1 MNHLA
6 TTDNN
11 LGVSLS
17 ALACANENAAE
28 VYKDLSNVANLPL
41 KELCAKNPSL
51 IVFPKI
57 LGQAHDGIEEEKIFE
72 MSGNFENP
80 QDAKITT
87 RNLMGFL
94 GVGNTQL
101 KISSRFTKDDKQDF
115 FLYYM
120 LQKIFSINLFDYKYT
135 SSLNGALDLL
145 LFLFPHFL
153 KKALAQGMYRQYQ
166 TFEKNDANV
175 KGVIDVNRH
184 IRQNIPF
191 AGRIA
196 YNSRERSF
204 DNSITQLIRHTIE
217 TIKTTP
223 FGNMLLTRDTEVKKC
238 IQEIVVAT
246 ESYTVR
252 NREKVIARNL
262 KPISHPYY
270 TAYKPLQKL
279 CVAILQHKKN
289 GYGNSKNKVYGILF
303 DGAWLWEEY
312 LATILT
318 SCGFSHPKNK
328 SGTGGISVYNG
339 NPRYPD
345 FYFGKQIPKNSNHKV
360 LEQAANENF
369 VLDAK
374 YKHLDNHIS
383 NSDEIKGCFSRDDL
397 HQLITYMYIMPA
409 NRAGLIYP
417 YDKADKR
424 DEAKIIE
431 SKPKDLFG
439 YGGKIRTYGMPIPV
453 TRTYAEFQHSMCE
466 IENKLVYM
474 MKNTKC
480 QD

>member
-1 MNHLA
+1 MRVIA

-11 LGVSLS
+11 GGKSFSSLGADSSDYQNLIKLANTSVKTLTVQNASL
-17 ALACANENAAE
+17 L
-28 VYKDLSNVANLPL
+28 
-41 KELCAKNPSL
+41 
-51 IVFPKI
+51 VFPQT
-57 LGQAHDGIEEEKIFE
+57 LGAFKDGIEDQHIFDI
-72 MSGNFENP
+72 SGNPE
-80 QDAKITT
+80 QIEKLTLTT
-87 RNLMGFL
+87 GNLMGFL

-120 LQKIFSINLFDYKYT
+120 LQKVFSINLFDYKYT
-135 SSLNGALDLL
+135 TSVKGELDLL

-153 KKALAQGMYRQYQ
+153 KKALAQGVYRQYQ

-223 FGNMLLTRDTEVKKC
+223 FGNTLLTRDTEVKKC

-279 CVAILQHKKN
+279 CVSILQHKKN
-289 GYGNSKNKVYGILF
+289 GYGNSKNQVYGILF

-409 NRAGLIYP
+409 KRAALIYP
-417 YDKADKR
+417 YDKPDR
-424 DEAKIIE
+424 REMRHIVTSE
-431 SKPKDLFG
+431 PKELFG
-439 YGGKIRTYGMPIPV
+439 YGGSIQTYGIPIPV
-453 TRTYAEFQHSMCE
+453 KESYGEF
-466 IENKLVYM
+466 VDYM
-474 MKNTKC
+474 KSVEGQCKSIIAR
-480 QD
+480 